1 MLVLA
6 SQSPYRRKLLRQLGL
21 EFQCAAPAVDET
33 PLAGESADGL
43 VVRLAVEK
51 ARAGAAEWPGAVVI
65 GADQVVECKGEIF
78 GKPGTVEAAVNMLR
92 RASGME
98 VKLYTGLA
106 LIGASGREQKK
117 MEIFHAKFRPLDEA
131 TIQRYVAR
139 EKPLDCA
146 GAVRAEGPGIAL
158 LERLR
163 GDDPNTLIGLPLI
176 ALVRMLEAEGV
187 RVV

>member
-1 MLVLA
+1 
-6 SQSPYRRKLLRQLGL
+6 
-21 EFQCAAPAVDET
+21 
-33 PLAGESADGL
+33 
-43 VVRLAVEK
+43 
-51 ARAGAAEWPGAVVI
+51 
-65 GADQVVECKGEIF
+65 
-78 GKPGTVEAAVNMLR
+78 VNMLR

-106 LIGASGREQKK
+106 LIGATGCEQRRL
-117 MEIFHAKFRPLDEA
+117 EIFRAKFRPLDEA
-131 TIQRYVAR
+131 VIQRYVAR

-158 LERLR
+158 LEHLR

-176 ALVRMLEAEGV
+176 ALARMLEAEGV